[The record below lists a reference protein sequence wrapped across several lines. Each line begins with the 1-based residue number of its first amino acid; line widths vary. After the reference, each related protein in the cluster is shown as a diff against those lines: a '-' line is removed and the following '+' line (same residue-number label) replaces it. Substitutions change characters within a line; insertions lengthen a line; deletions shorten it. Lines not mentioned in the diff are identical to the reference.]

1 MKLNQPA
8 LSAEGG
14 CAGDETSFVWIDKQ
28 NVIIET
34 VKEAEDGDGVIIR
47 LYESENARTKAHI
60 SFEKPV
66 ASVAGSVSVA
76 HGNTTFGT
84 SPFIS

>member
-34 VKEAEDGDGVIIR
+34 VKEAEDGDGRRSFVCTSLKMQEQR
-47 LYESENARTKAHI
+47 L
-60 SFEKPV
+60 
-66 ASVAGSVSVA
+66 
-76 HGNTTFGT
+76 T
-84 SPFIS
+84 SALKSRLHLLRAVTALKRQRKRFA